1 MNRRT
6 FLCRLTL
13 GTLFAPLVV
22 EAQQSGK
29 VNRVGV
35 LTGASPSIM
44 AHYREVFHEALGALG
59 WTEGRDITVEWRVAA
74 GRDERVPGAGGERF
88 RPRPEVIVAAHKT
101 APDAVKPG
109 TSCGSLHMVLP

>member
-59 WTEGRDITVEWRVAA
+59 WTEGRDITVEWRVA
-74 GRDERVPGAGGERF
+74 GGKDERAPGAGGGAV
-88 RPRPEVIVAAHKT
+88 RPRTGGLVADHT
-101 APDAVKPG
+101 PAPPAR
-109 TSCGSLHMVLP
+109 

>member
-59 WTEGRDITVEWRVAA
+59 WTEGRDITVEWRFAG
-74 GRDERVPGAGGERF
+74 GRDERGAGRGGGRVLL
-88 RPRPEVIVAAHKT
+88 RPRVVLAHHNP
-101 APDAVKPG
+101 AHGVR
-109 TSCGSLHMVLP
+109 

>member
-59 WTEGRDITVEWRVAA
+59 WTEGRDITVEWRFAA
-74 GRDERVPGAGGERF
+74 GRDERGAGGAGGGVRL
-88 RPRPEVIVAAHKT
+88 P
-101 APDAVKPG
+101 PG
-109 TSCGSLHMVLP
+109 VLSRSQNTTGA

>member
-1 MNRRT
+1 MNRRS
-6 FLCRLTL
+6 FLCGLTL
-13 GTLFAPLVV
+13 GTFCAPLVV

-59 WTEGRDITVEWRVAA
+59 WTEGRDITVEWRFAA
-74 GRDERVPGAGGERF
+74 GRDERVPGVAGGVVPL
-88 RPRPEVIVAAHKT
+88 RPGGIVWTQKPAA
-101 APDAVKPG
+101 DAV
-109 TSCGSLHMVLP
+109 

>member
-59 WTEGRDITVEWRVAA
+59 WTEGRDITVEWRVAG
-74 GRDERVPGAGGERF
+74 GRDGRGAGGGGGAV
-88 RPRPEVIVAAHKT
+88 PRRAGGIVWAHKT
-101 APDAVKPG
+101 ALA
-109 TSCGSLHMVLP
+109 